1 MRLAKAAALQMD
13 RQAAALLAEL
23 SAHTALLGVPIEPL
37 TGREVD
43 VLRLVAQGY
52 SNRAIAEQ
60 LVISIG
66 TVKSHLKHI
75 FAKLA
80 VESRTQAVVQAR
92 ATGLL

>member
-1 MRLAKAAALQMD
+1 MLA
-13 RQAAALLAEL
+13 
-23 SAHTALLGVPIEPL
+23 VPIEPL
-37 TGREVD
+37 TGRELD

-92 ATGLL
+92 AAGLL